1 MLKKSRGIII
11 HHTRFGENSR
21 VVNIYT
27 EDWGMRGFL
36 LQRGKRKDNKAA
48 LLQGLTLVGL
58 VAYYKEKGGLQRISE
73 MRAQPV
79 LQSIHSDTQ
88 KSTLTLFIT
97 ELLYRSLKEENA
109 NPELFNFLHHS
120 ILILDHL
127 EDSVA
132 QFHLYFMIQL
142 SKHLGFYPNG
152 ICSNETPY
160 FNLLEGIYTSSC
172 NSEYEISNEL
182 AQYLY
187 QLSNATFENFY
198 HIESIAGLR
207 WQMIEALVKYYE
219 LHHTH
224 GKNIQSHFVLKEVLH
239 A

>member
-1 MLKKSRGIII
+1 MLKKTRGIII

-36 LQRGKRKDNKAA
+36 LQKGKRKDNKAA
-48 LLQGLTLVGL
+48 LLQGLTLVEL
-58 VAYYKEKGGLQRISE
+58 VAYYKEQSGLQRISE
-73 MRAQPV
+73 LRAQPV
-79 LQSIHSDTQ
+79 LRSVHADIQ

-109 NPELFNFLHHS
+109 NPELYNFLHHS
-120 ILILDHL
+120 ILILDNL
-127 EDSVA
+127 KNSVA

-152 ICSNETPY
+152 TWSNETPY
-160 FNLLEGIYTSSC
+160 FNLLDGTYTLSNS
-172 NSEYEISNEL
+172 SEYDISQSL

-187 QLSNATFENFY
+187 QLSNATYENFY
-198 HIESIAGLR
+198 QIESNTNLR
-207 WQMIEALVKYYE
+207 WQMIETLVKYYE